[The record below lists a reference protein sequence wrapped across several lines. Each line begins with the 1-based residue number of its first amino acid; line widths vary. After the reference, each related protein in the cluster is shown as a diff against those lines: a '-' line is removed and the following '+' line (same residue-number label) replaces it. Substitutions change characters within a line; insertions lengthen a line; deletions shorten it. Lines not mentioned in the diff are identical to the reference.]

1 MKKIEE
7 LLSLSDEELMKQVKT
22 DYKRLFLSAHIRFS
36 QYVPIL
42 PSVKEKL
49 EVLIDGVVTKDR
61 IKQLREE
68 LKKKIA

>member
-7 LLSLSDEELMKQVKT
+7 LLSLSDEELMEQVKN
-22 DYKRLFLSAHIRFS
+22 DYRRVFLSVHIRFS
-36 QYVPIL
+36 QYAPISSSL
-42 PSVKEKL
+42 KEKL

>member
-22 DYKRLFLSAHIRFS
+22 DYKRFFLSAHIRFS
-36 QYVPIL
+36 QYIPML

-49 EVLIDGVVTKDR
+49 EVLIDGIVTKDR